1 MTRALAATLFAGLVL
16 IPAAGTHGIKE
27 GGTFRF
33 GMAPFSVTTIDPA
46 LATSGNPHSWPRRA
60 AA

>member
-1 MTRALAATLFAGLVL
+1 MTRALAATLFAALVL

-27 GGTFRF
+27 GGTFRI
-33 GMAPFSVTTIDPA
+33 GMAAGSVTTIDPA
-46 LATSGNPHSWPRRA
+46 LGSPSSSSWPRRA